1 MNKEKALKKV
11 QRRKTNQMDEM
22 GLEIFL
28 ESGYGTI
35 AGAVICLVLICI
47 KAFYNQP
54 IQDVFSVYCFIFCG
68 QNMYKWLPQKEKL
81 ALFSGI
87 IWGLVAIFL
96 FIVYISKIS

>member
-1 MNKEKALKKV
+1 MNKEEALKKV
-11 QRRKTNQMDEM
+11 QRRKNNRIDEM
-22 GLEIFL
+22 DLL
-28 ESGYGTI
+28 QESSYGII

-68 QNMYKWLPQKEKL
+68 QYMYKWFHQKEKT